1 MVAAVDERCS
11 SLELVD
17 EEAEEVRFGRV
28 VKALDAPLG
37 DDAAVVCGHDE
48 RIVALGSALVMR
60 TMISLLAWAHVSGL
74 DGLDRVHAEGV
85 EGRRRRRDS
94 GR

>member
-48 RIVALGSALVMR
+48 RIVALGSALVRHLVR

-85 EGRRRRRDS
+85 EGRR
-94 GR
+94 